1 MSASLVISSLLSWES
16 TEPGLYAGNGFTHA
30 TSKGSESGERKR
42 TQMKGND
49 EGKIELNELDVKQ
62 TDKRLLREEE
72 KVAPRNSAE
81 HSECKE
87 TRCVLMLE

>member
-1 MSASLVISSLLSWES
+1 
-16 TEPGLYAGNGFTHA
+16 
-30 TSKGSESGERKR
+30 
-42 TQMKGND
+42 MKGND

-81 HSECKE
+81 HSGSKE